1 MPRIEPLPRESLAD
15 FEPLFATIEQN
26 IGFVPNSLLTMGHW
40 PELLQAFNGLVGAIS
55 AGATLPRELKQLVA
69 FVSSNAA
76 GCRYCQAHT
85 SHGAEKLGIP
95 MDKIESAFEFD
106 TSDLFSPAERAALRL
121 ARDASIVPSV
131 VGDAHFEDLREY
143 FDDRQI
149 VELVA
154 QIALFGWLN
163 RWNDTLAT
171 PLEAGPLSFGKQHLA
186 THGWSAAAHESTQDR

>member
-1 MPRIEPLPRESLAD
+1 MSLSPNRPKAAPRTGIEARRERQRHEARRAILDATEALLAESEGGD
-15 FEPLFATIEQN
+15 FSIR
-26 IGFVPNSLLTMGHW
+26 
-40 PELLQAFNGLVGAIS
+40 GL
-55 AGATLPRELKQLVA
+55 
-69 FVSSNAA
+69 
-76 GCRYCQAHT
+76 
-85 SHGAEKLGIP
+85 AEKCGYSAP
-95 MDKIESAFEFD
+95 TVYYHFGDKDGLMLALLEDGMQTLA
-106 TSDLFSPAERAALRL
+106 SDLFSPAERAALRL

-186 THGWSAAAHESTQDR
+186 THGWSAAAHEATQDR